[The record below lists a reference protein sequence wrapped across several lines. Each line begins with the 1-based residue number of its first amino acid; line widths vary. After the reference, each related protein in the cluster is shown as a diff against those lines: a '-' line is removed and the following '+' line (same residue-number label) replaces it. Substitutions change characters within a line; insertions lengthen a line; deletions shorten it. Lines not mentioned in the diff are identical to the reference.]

1 MADKVAVSHDVSK
14 LVEKI
19 KDIRIAMMTTIEN
32 GQELHSRP
40 MYTNVPDDDGTL
52 WLFTEQDSSKVQEVK
67 EDRHINLGYSKPEDN
82 LYVAITGTA
91 QVVSDRAKI
100 KELWSEGL
108 RAWFPN
114 GSDDPNIAL
123 LKVTINRGE
132 FWDTPNAT
140 LLRAYAYVKAVI
152 TGERD
157 QPGPDRQSVVIPK

>member
-1 MADKVAVSHDVSK
+1 MADQVAVSHDVSK

-19 KDIRIAMMTTIEN
+19 KDIKIAMMTTIED
-32 GQELHSRP
+32 GTKLHSRP
-40 MYTNVPDDDGTL
+40 MYTSLPEEDGTL
-52 WLFTEQDSSKVQEVK
+52 WFFTERDSQKVEELQQ
-67 EDRHINLGYSKPEDN
+67 DRHINLGYSKTDDN

-91 QVVSDRAKI
+91 QIVTDRAKI

-108 RAWFPN
+108 RGWFPD

-123 LKVTINRGE
+123 LKVTITKGE
-132 FWDTPNAT
+132 FWDSPNST
-140 LLRAYAYVKAVI
+140 LLRAYTYVKAVL

>member
-1 MADKVAVSHDVSK
+1 MADQVAVSHDVSK

-32 GQELHSRP
+32 DQDLHSRP
-40 MYTNVPDDDGTL
+40 MYTNTPEDDGTL
-52 WLFTEQDSSKVQEVK
+52 WFFTEQDSSKVNEVQK
-67 EDRHINLGYSKPEDN
+67 DRHVNLGYSSPSDN
-82 LYVAITGTA
+82 LYVAISGTA
-91 QVVSDRAKI
+91 KVVTDRAKI

-108 RAWFPN
+108 RGWFPK

-123 LKVTINRGE
+123 LKVTIDRGE
-132 FWDTPNAT
+132 FWDTPNST
-140 LLRAYAYVKAVI
+140 LLRAYAYAKAVV

>member
-1 MADKVAVSHDVSK
+1 MADQVAVSHDVNK
-14 LVEKI
+14 LVDKI

-40 MYTNVPDDDGTL
+40 MYTNTPDNDGKL
-52 WLFTEQDSSKVQEVK
+52 WFFTEQDSSKVSEVQQ
-67 EDRHINLGYSKPEDN
+67 DRHVNLGYSKPEDN
-82 LYVAITGTA
+82 LYVAISGTA
-91 QVVSDRAKI
+91 KVVTDRTKI

-108 RAWFPN
+108 RAWFPK

-123 LKVTINRGE
+123 LCVTIDKGE

-140 LLRAYAYVKAVI
+140 LLRAYAYARAVI

>member
-1 MADKVAVSHDVSK
+1 MADQVAVSHDVSK

-32 GQELHSRP
+32 GNELHSRP
-40 MYTNVPDDDGTL
+40 MYTNTPDDDGTL
-52 WLFTEQDSSKVQEVK
+52 WFFTEQDSQKVGEVRQ
-67 EDRHINLGYSKPEDN
+67 DRHVNLGYSSPSDN
-82 LYVAITGTA
+82 LYVAVSGTA
-91 QVVSDRAKI
+91 QIVMDRAKI

-108 RAWFPN
+108 RGWFPK

-123 LKVTINRGE
+123 LKVTIDKGE
-132 FWDTPNAT
+132 FWDTPNST
-140 LLRAYAYVKAVI
+140 LLRAYAYAKAVV

>member
-1 MADKVAVSHDVSK
+1 MADQVAVSHDVSK

-19 KDIRIAMMTTIEN
+19 KDIKIAMMTTIEN
-32 GQELHSRP
+32 GKELHSRP
-40 MYTNVPDDDGTL
+40 MYTHEPEADGTL
-52 WLFTEQDSSKVQEVK
+52 WFFTERDSQKVGEVAK
-67 EDRHINLGYSKPEDN
+67 DRHINLGYSKPEDN

-91 QVVSDRAKI
+91 QVVTDPAKI

-108 RAWFPN
+108 RGWFPK

-123 LKVTINRGE
+123 LKVTIDKGE
-132 FWDTPNAT
+132 YWDTPNST
-140 LLRAYAYVKAVI
+140 LLRAYAYAKAVL

>member
-1 MADKVAVSHDVSK
+1 MADQVAVSHDVSK

-32 GQELHSRP
+32 DQDLHSRP
-40 MYTNVPDDDGTL
+40 MYTNTPEDDGTL
-52 WLFTEQDSSKVQEVK
+52 WFFTEQDSSKVNEVQK
-67 EDRHINLGYSKPEDN
+67 DRHVNLGYSSPSDN
-82 LYVAITGTA
+82 LYVAISGTA
-91 QVVSDRAKI
+91 KVVTDRAKI

-108 RAWFPN
+108 RGWFPK

-123 LKVTINRGE
+123 LKVTIDQGE
-132 FWDTPNAT
+132 FWDTPNST
-140 LLRAYAYVKAVI
+140 LLRAYAYAKAVV

>member
-1 MADKVAVSHDVSK
+1 MADHIAVSHDVNK
-14 LVEKI
+14 LVDKI

-32 GQELHSRP
+32 GQELRSRP
-40 MYTNVPDDDGTL
+40 MYTNTPDNDGKL
-52 WLFTEQDSSKVQEVK
+52 WFFTEQDSSKVSEVQQ
-67 EDRHINLGYSKPEDN
+67 DRHVNLGYSKPEDN
-82 LYVAITGTA
+82 LYVAISGTA
-91 QVVSDRAKI
+91 NIVTDRAKI

-108 RAWFPN
+108 RAWFPK

-123 LKVTINRGE
+123 LCVTIDKGE